1 MRDLSG
7 QEEGGVGMPRYRYRG
22 VDQNGKGRKGQMAA
36 ADEAELHSLL
46 LEQGCY
52 LTWSEVVQEKRCSRP
67 LKVQELSAFSRE
79 LGTLLRSGIPLYRA
93 LSILSAEEGLRA
105 DIRRLYKRLLKL
117 VGEGCSLSQAMEQQ
131 NGAFPP
137 LAVHMFQAAQI
148 VGDMGG
154 TALRLADY
162 YSREYKLASKLKS
175 ALVYPKLLLVLLVA
189 VTGFLT
195 GFILPQFTS
204 LFSLMEEL
212 PLPTRILYG
221 LSGLVT
227 CYWYLAAAGAV
238 AAIWGWRT
246 VKKARPVRRS
256 LDRARLSVPL
266 FGVLHKTVCTARFAR
281 TLSSLYPSGVPIELA
296 MRTAGKTME
305 NVYIEEQLER
315 AAAMVESGCTL
326 SEALETVDGFL
337 QKLAAAVKVGEEA
350 GSLETMLS
358 SMAEHMEYE
367 AELTAGRMTAY
378 LEPLAIIVM
387 ALVVGFVM
395 IGVMLPI
402 YGSYDAIESMGI

>member
-1 MRDLSG
+1 
-7 QEEGGVGMPRYRYRG
+7 MPRYRYRG
-22 VDQNGKGRKGQMAA
+22 VDQNGKGRKGQMEA
-36 ADEAELHSLL
+36 ADEAELCSFLL
-46 LEQGCY
+46 DQGCY
-52 LTWSEVVQEKRCSRP
+52 LTWSRQVQEKKRGRP
-67 LKVQELSAFSRE
+67 LRTQELSSFSRE
-79 LGTLLRSGIPLYRA
+79 LGTMLCSGIPLYRA
-93 LSILSAEEGLRA
+93 LSILSAEEGLRP
-105 DIRRLYKRLLKL
+105 DIRRLYENLRKL
-117 VGEGCSLSQAMEQQ
+117 VGEGCSLPQAMEQQ
-131 NGAFPP
+131 KGVFPP
-137 LAVHMFQAAQI
+137 LAHHMFQAAQI

-162 YSREYKLASKLKS
+162 YSREYKLASKIKS
-175 ALVYPKLLLVLLVA
+175 ALLYPKLLMALLVA
-189 VTGFLT
+189 VTGFLI

-227 CYWYLAAAGAV
+227 RYWYLAAAGA
-238 AAIWGWRT
+238 AAGIWGWRT
-246 VKKARPVRRS
+246 AKKAKPIRRS
-256 LDRARLSVPL
+256 LDRAKLYIPA
-266 FGVLHKTVCTARFAR
+266 FGMLHKTVCTARFAR
-281 TLSSLYPSGVPIELA
+281 TLRSLYASGVPVERAL
-296 MRTAGKTME
+296 RTAGKTME
-305 NVYIEEQLER
+305 NVYIEEQLAR
-315 AAAMVESGCTL
+315 AAVMVESGSTL

-358 SMAEHMEYE
+358 SMADHMEYE
-367 AELTAGRMTAY
+367 AELAAGRMMAY

-402 YGSYDAIESMGI
+402 YGSYDAIESMGF